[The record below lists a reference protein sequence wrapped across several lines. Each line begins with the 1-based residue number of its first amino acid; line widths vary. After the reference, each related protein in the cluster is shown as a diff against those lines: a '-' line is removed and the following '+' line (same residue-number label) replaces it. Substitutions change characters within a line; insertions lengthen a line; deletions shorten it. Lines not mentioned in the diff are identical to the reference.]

1 MKYSIKNTTDSDIT
15 LGSYT
20 LSAGN
25 TDVIFDDSIPQ
36 YEAGL
41 TLFKDSTELAVYVT
55 AGDIE
60 FYQDD
65 ALSTLN
71 DFFNTVLSWKDVMTG
86 IPIPYLEGVGN
97 AYFDLS
103 GNKLMVYNS
112 LENKWYYLQMTQV
125 SI

>member
-20 LSAGN
+20 LPAGD

-41 TLFKDSTELAVYVT
+41 TLFKDSEELAVLVT
-55 AGDIE
+55 RGEIA
-60 FYQDD
+60 FYKDD
-65 ALSTLN
+65 VLSTLN
-71 DFFNTVLSWKDVMTG
+71 EFFNIVLAWKETMTG
-86 IPIPYLEGVGN
+86 LPIPYLQEKGN

-103 GNKLMVYNS
+103 ENKLMVYNS
-112 LENKWYYLQMTQV
+112 LEQKWYYLQMTEV

>member
-20 LSAGN
+20 LSAGD

-41 TLFKDSTELAVYVT
+41 TLFKDSEELVFYVT

-60 FYQDD
+60 FYKDD
-65 ALSTLN
+65 VLSTLN
-71 DFFNTVLSWKDVMTG
+71 EFFNIVLGWKETMTG
-86 IPIPYLEGVGN
+86 LPIPYLEEKGN

-103 GNKLMVYNS
+103 ENRLMLYNS
-112 LENKWYYLQMTQV
+112 LEKKWYYLQMTEV